1 MKKVFSVHS
10 GLGAVHLL
18 YSGIHNF
25 EKKNFFLFV
34 LNLDFDLFVKFTW
47 IYMN

>member
-25 EKKNFFLFV
+25 EKKNFFLFICKIY
-34 LNLDFDLFVKFTW
+34 LNLYELNKDIAV
-47 IYMN
+47 